1 MSHRIRWACAL
12 LFPAL
17 LTAGQASEPIAA
29 QADPSPFAALQWRL
43 IGPFRAGRV
52 SAGAVDPSDPNT
64 YYFGTPG
71 GGVWKSTNAGQ
82 TWTPIFDATGMAS
95 IGALA
100 IAPSNPQILYVGT
113 GEETRGDGVYK
124 STDGGTSW
132 TNVGLRDTH
141 YIGSI
146 VINPANPD
154 EVVVGA
160 IGERLPGPD
169 RGVFRTADGGRT
181 WAKVLFVDDTAG
193 CPSVVA
199 APDAPRVMFATL
211 YPAAGLRGASL
222 ARPLTLGEPPPAPG
236 GPPFNR
242 EPAIFTSTDGGATWN
257 KLAAKGL
264 ASPPVGRQAFGVV
277 AKSGGRIVLAG
288 LRDGLYRSEDGGET
302 WTRANHDPRITPVG
316 VITDPSNPDLVYVTQ
331 TALYRST
338 DGGRTF
344 DAFAGAPSGDDFQ
357 FVWVDPRRSNRLLAG
372 VDQGAIVSVD
382 AGKSWSS
389 WYNQPTGQF
398 YHVITDDR
406 FPYHVY
412 AAQQDSGSVAVP
424 NRSDFGE
431 ISYRDWYSPGGF
443 EFGYLAPDPIDPDV
457 VFAGGWYR
465 TVVRFDR
472 RSGQIVHVFVPGTK
486 YRSVNN
492 APMFFSPQ
500 DPHALYYG
508 TQFMMKTTDAGMT
521 WQEISP
527 DLTDVP
533 GRSETPRRPPTPSVP
548 SITTFSLSTVK
559 AGVIW
564 AATNNGVVQMTADGG
579 ATWKNVSPPDMPAN
593 GAFEIIDAG
602 RHDAGTA
609 YATLIVPQDAH
620 PYIYRT
626 QDGGA
631 TWQRIVD
638 GLPGA
643 AAARVVRED
652 PVRKGLLFCGTE
664 RGVYVSLDAG
674 DHWDTLQLNLPASS
688 MRDLWVHGDDLVLAT
703 YGRSL
708 WILDNITPLRQVA
721 TAAPDAGFRLFPPAP
736 AIRARWD
743 VNGDTPLPVEVPTA
757 PNPPEGAVIDY
768 SLPVVPDGEMTLT
781 ITDARGTVVRTFSS
795 TAPPAAPLL
804 PNVPD
809 YWFAPPAI
817 LTKHRGLNRFAWNLR
832 YPNPKILPFGYFG
845 GLLDFVEYTLADHA
859 VPGRT
864 PRDQPEGPLA
874 PPGRYTVELSSGGK
888 SDRQTLVV
896 ERDPR
901 VRTSEADLGT
911 QFELATRVT
920 EALAVTYDSF
930 LSLKELRAG
939 VAARVKALSDGDVVK
954 DGKNA
959 ANGKGAKDV
968 INAVHAFDKRLD
980 AVQNGTS
987 AAPGV
992 GIVNRDLA
1000 RYFEMLVSGDARPAE
1015 PLRLS
1020 VAESCQALA
1029 KSLVSWRNLNAADV
1043 PAINRVLAK
1052 SKQAPFA
1059 PAPVPATPSCM
1070 P

>member
-1 MSHRIRWACAL
+1 MSHPVRRSYVWAL
-12 LFPAL
+12 VL
-17 LTAGQASEPIAA
+17 LTGLSAAASVAPAAA
-29 QADPSPFAALQWRL
+29 QVDPSLLSALQWRS

-52 SAGAVDPSDPNT
+52 SAGAIDPSDPNT

-82 TWTPIFDATGMAS
+82 TWTPIFDRTGMAS

-100 IAPSNPQILYVGT
+100 IAPSNPQIIYAGT

-124 STDGGTSW
+124 STDGGKSW
-132 TNVGLRDTH
+132 INVGLRDTH

-146 VINPANPD
+146 VISATNPD

-160 IGERLPGPD
+160 IGDRIPNQD
-169 RGVFRTADGGRT
+169 RGVFRTTDGGRT
-181 WAKVLFVDDTAG
+181 WTKVLSVDDTAG
-193 CPSVVA
+193 CPAVVA

-211 YPAAGLRGASL
+211 YPGTGVRGASL
-222 ARPLTLGEPPPAPG
+222 APPIRPGEPPAASG
-236 GPPFNR
+236 APPFTR
-242 EPAIFTSTDGGATWN
+242 EPALFMSTDGGATWA
-257 KLAAKGL
+257 KRAAKGL
-264 ASPPVGRQAFGVV
+264 ASPPLGRQALAVV
-277 AKSGGRIVLAG
+277 ARSGGRIVLAG
-288 LRDGLYRSEDGGET
+288 LRDGLYRSEDGGEN

-357 FVWVDPRRSNRLLAG
+357 LLWIDAHRSNRLLAG
-372 VDQGAIVSVD
+372 VDQGAVVSVD
-382 AGKSWSS
+382 AGKTWSS

-431 ISYRDWYSPGGF
+431 IGYRDWYSPGGF
-443 EFGYLAPDPIDPDV
+443 EFGYLAPDPLDPDI

-472 RSGQIVHVFVPGTK
+472 RTGQIVHVFVPGTK

-500 DPHALYYG
+500 NPHTLYYA
-508 TQFMMKTTDAGMT
+508 TQFLMKTTDAGMT

-533 GRSETPRRPPTPSVP
+533 GRSRTPPRVPTPSAP
-548 SITTFSLSTVK
+548 AITTFSLSTAK

-564 AATNNGVVQMTADGG
+564 AATNNGVIQTTDDGG
-579 ATWKNVSPPDMPAN
+579 ATWNNVSPPDVPAN

-602 RHDAGTA
+602 RHDARTA
-609 YATLIVPQDAH
+609 YATLIVPQDVH
-620 PYIYRT
+620 PYVYRT
-626 QDGGA
+626 RDGGT
-631 TWQRIVD
+631 TWQRISE
-638 GLPGA
+638 GLPGTA
-643 AAARVVRED
+643 FARVVRED
-652 PVRKGLLFCGTE
+652 PVREGLLFCGTE
-664 RGVYVSLDAG
+664 SGVYISFDAG
-674 DHWDTLQLNLPASS
+674 DHWQSLQLNLPASS
-688 MRDLWVHGDDLVLAT
+688 MRDLWIHGDDLVLAT

-708 WILDNITPLRQVA
+708 WILDNLTPLRQLEA
-721 TAAPDAGFRLFPPAP
+721 TPRADLRLFEPAP

-768 SLPVVPDGEMTLT
+768 WLPTVPSGEMTLT
-781 ITDARGTVVRTFSS
+781 ITDAAGKVVRTFTS
-795 TAPPAAPLL
+795 TAPPAPTLL
-804 PNVPD
+804 ANVPD
-809 YWFAPPAI
+809 YWFAPPSV
-817 LTKHRGLNRFAWNLR
+817 LTKDRGLNRFAWNLR

-859 VPGRT
+859 IPGRT

-874 PPGRYTVELSSGGK
+874 LPGRYTVELSSGGK
-888 SDRQTLVV
+888 SDRKTLIVKP
-896 ERDPR
+896 DPR
-901 VRTSEADLGT
+901 SRTSEADLSA
-911 QFELATRVT
+911 QFELATRLT
-920 EALAVTYDSF
+920 ETLTVSYDSF
-930 LSLKELRAG
+930 LSLKALRALVSG
-939 VAARVKALSDGDVVK
+939 KAGGD
-954 DGKNA
+954 A
-959 ANGKGAKDV
+959 TGAMQ
-968 INAVHAFDKRLD
+968 AFDKKLD
-980 AVQNGTS
+980 AVQNGTT

-992 GIVNRDLA
+992 GLVNRDLA

-1015 PLRLS
+1015 RLRAS
-1020 VAESCQALA
+1020 VADACEALA
-1029 KSLVSWRNLNAADV
+1029 KSLASWRNLNATDL
-1043 PAINRVLAK
+1043 PAIDRLLAA
-1052 SKQAPFA
+1052 SKQAPLPSMA
-1059 PAPVPATPSCM
+1059 VPATPPCGQ
-1070 P
+1070 

>member
-1 MSHRIRWACAL
+1 MSLRIRWSLRAWAPVCL
-12 LFPAL
+12 AL
-17 LTAGQASEPIAA
+17 LTAATSSVPAAA
-29 QADPSPFAALQWRL
+29 QIDPSNFAALQWRS

-52 SAGAVDPSDPNT
+52 SAGAVDPSDANT

-82 TWTPIFDATGMAS
+82 TWTPIFDRTGMAS

-100 IAPSNPQILYVGT
+100 IAPSNPQIIYAGT

-124 STDGGTSW
+124 STDAGKSW

-146 VINPANPD
+146 VISAANPD

-160 IGERLPGPD
+160 IGDRTPSQE
-169 RGVFRTADGGRT
+169 RGVFRTTDGGRT
-181 WAKVLFVDDTAG
+181 WTKVLFVDDTAG

-199 APDAPRVMFATL
+199 APDAPRILFATL
-211 YPAAGLRGASL
+211 YPSSGVRGVSL
-222 ARPLTLGEPPPAPG
+222 ARPIVPGAPPPGPG
-236 GPPFNR
+236 APPFKR
-242 EPAIFTSTDGGATWN
+242 DAAVFKSTDGGATWT
-257 KLAAKGL
+257 KVAAKGL
-264 ASPPVGRQAFGVV
+264 ASPPIGRQALAVV

-288 LRDGLYRSEDGGET
+288 LQDGLYRSEDGGDN
-302 WTRANHDPRITPVG
+302 WTRANRDPRITPVG
-316 VITDPSNPDLVYVTQ
+316 VIADPSNPDLIYVTQ

-357 FVWVDPRRSNRLLAG
+357 LLWIDPRNSKRVFAG
-372 VDQGAIVSVD
+372 VDQGAVVSVD
-382 AGKSWSS
+382 GGVSWSS

-398 YHVITDDR
+398 YHVMTDDR

-431 ISYRDWYSPGGF
+431 IGYRDWYSPGGF
-443 EFGYLAPDPIDPDV
+443 EFGYLAPDPLDPDI

-472 RSGQIVHVFVPGTK
+472 RTGQIVHVFVPGPK

-500 DPHALYYG
+500 DPHVLYYG
-508 TQFMMKTTDAGMT
+508 TQFMMKTSDAGMT
-521 WQEISP
+521 WVEMSP

-533 GRSETPRRPPTPSVP
+533 GRTQTPPRPAPTS

-579 ATWKNVSPPDMPAN
+579 ATWKNVSPPDLPAG

-609 YATLIVPQDAH
+609 YATFIVPQDVR

-626 QDGGA
+626 RDGGA
-631 TWQRIVD
+631 TWQRITE
-638 GLPGA
+638 GLPGTA
-643 AAARVVRED
+643 FARVVRED
-652 PVRKGLLFCGTE
+652 PVRRGLLFCGTE
-664 RGVYVSLDAG
+664 GAVYVSFDAG
-674 DHWDTLQLNLPASS
+674 NHWQSLQLNLPASS
-688 MRDLWVHGDDLVLAT
+688 MRDLWIHGEDLVLGT

-708 WILDNITPLRQVA
+708 WILDDITPLRQLETA
-721 TAAPDAGFRLFPPAP
+721 TASTDVTLYEPAP

-743 VNGDTPLPVEVPTA
+743 VNGDTPLPVEVPAA
-757 PNPPEGAVIDY
+757 PNPPEGAIIDY
-768 SLPVVPDGEMTLT
+768 SLPAVPNGEVTLT
-781 ITDARGTVVRTFSS
+781 ITDARGTLVRRFTSV
-795 TAPPAAPLL
+795 APPASRLL

-809 YWFAPPAI
+809 YWFAPPSV
-817 LTKHRGLNRFAWNLR
+817 LTKDRGLNRFAWNLR
-832 YPNPKILPFGYFG
+832 YPNPRILPFGYFG
-845 GLLDFVEYTLADHA
+845 GLLDFIEYTLADHA
-859 VPGRT
+859 IPGKT

-874 PPGRYTVELSSGGK
+874 APGRYTVELSAGGK
-888 SDRQTLVV
+888 SVRQTLVV
-896 ERDPR
+896 KPDPR
-901 VRTSEADLGT
+901 VRASEADVNS
-911 QFELATRVT
+911 QIELATRLT
-920 EALAVTYDSF
+920 DALAMTYDSF
-930 LSLKELRAG
+930 LSLKELRAS
-939 VAARVKALSDGDVVK
+939 VAARGKALAEIK
-954 DGKNA
+954 A
-959 ANGKGAKDV
+959 AKDV
-968 INAVHAFDKRLD
+968 IE
-980 AVQNGTS
+980 AVQTFEKKLEAVQTGTS

-1000 RYFEMLVSGDARPAE
+1000 RYYSMLTSGDARPAA
-1015 PLRLS
+1015 RLTSS
-1020 VAESCQALA
+1020 VAESCQGLTR
-1029 KSLVSWRNLNAADV
+1029 SLEAWRNLNATDL
-1043 PAINRVLAK
+1043 PAVNKVLAK
-1052 SKQAPFA
+1052 AKQATF
-1059 PAPVPATPSCM
+1059 APVPVPAAPACM

>member
-1 MSHRIRWACAL
+1 MARRSRFPLRARALACLCLHL
-12 LFPAL
+12 LAAPAL
-17 LTAGQASEPIAA
+17 A
-29 QADPSPFAALQWRL
+29 QVDPSAFAALRWRP

-52 SAGAVDPSDPNT
+52 SAGAIDPSDPNT

-82 TWTPIFDATGMAS
+82 TWVPIFDQTGMAS

-100 IAPSNPQILYVGT
+100 IAPSNPQTIYVGT

-124 STDGGTSW
+124 STDGGKSW

-146 VINPANPD
+146 VISATNPD
-154 EVVVGA
+154 EIVVGA
-160 IGERLPGPD
+160 IGDRTPSQE
-169 RGVFRTADGGRT
+169 RGVFHTTDGGRT
-181 WAKVLFVDDTAG
+181 WTKVLFVDDTAG

-199 APDAPRVMFATL
+199 APDAPRVLFATL
-211 YPAAGLRGASL
+211 YPSAGLRGASL
-222 ARPLTLGEPPPAPG
+222 ARPITPGQPPPVPG
-236 GPPFNR
+236 GPPFTR
-242 EPAIFTSTDGGATWN
+242 EPAIFKSIDGGATWA

-264 ASPPVGRQAFGVV
+264 ASPPVGRQALAVV

-288 LRDGLYRSEDGGET
+288 LDDGLYRSEDGGET
-302 WTRANHDPRITPVG
+302 WTRANHDPRIRPVG

-344 DAFAGAPSGDDFQ
+344 EAFAGAPSGDDFQ
-357 FVWVDPRRSNRLLAG
+357 LVWIDPRSSKRLLAG

-382 AGKSWSS
+382 AGVSWSS

-398 YHVITDDR
+398 YHVVTDDR

-443 EFGYLAPDPIDPDV
+443 EFGYLAPDPLDPDI

-465 TVVRFDR
+465 TVVQFDR
-472 RSGQIVHVFVPGTK
+472 RTGQIVHVFVPGTK

-500 DPHALYYG
+500 DPHSLYYG
-508 TQFMMKTTDAGMT
+508 TQFLMRTRDAGMT
-521 WQEISP
+521 WEEMSP

-533 GRSETPRRPPTPSVP
+533 GRMQTPPRPPTPSVP
-548 SITTFSLSTVK
+548 SITTFSLSTAR

-564 AATNNGVVQMTADGG
+564 AATNNGVIQMTADGG
-579 ATWKNVSPPDMPAN
+579 ATWKNVSPPDVPAN

-609 YATLIVPQDAH
+609 YATLIVPQDTR

-631 TWQRIVD
+631 TWQKITE
-638 GLPGA
+638 GLPNTA
-643 AAARVVRED
+643 FARVVRED
-652 PVRKGLLFCGTE
+652 SLRKGLLFCGTE
-664 RGVYVSLDAG
+664 SAVYVSFDAG
-674 DHWDTLQLNLPASS
+674 DHWQSFQLNLPASS
-688 MRDLWVHGDDLVLAT
+688 MRDLWIHGDDLVLGT

-708 WILDNITPLRQVA
+708 WILDNITPLRQLGTGAQSADV
-721 TAAPDAGFRLFPPAP
+721 RLFEPAP
-736 AIRARWD
+736 AIRVRWD

-768 SLPVVPDGEMTLT
+768 SLPAIPDGEITLT
-781 ITDARGTVVRTFSS
+781 ITDARGRVVRTFTS
-795 TAPPAAPLL
+795 TASPASTLL

-809 YWFAPPAI
+809 YWFAPPMV
-817 LTKHRGLNRFAWNLR
+817 LTKNRGLNRFAWNLR

-859 VPGRT
+859 IPGQT

-874 PPGRYTVELSSGGK
+874 VPGQYTVALSSGGK
-888 SDRQTLVV
+888 GDRKTLLVQP
-896 ERDPR
+896 DPR
-901 VRTSEADLGT
+901 MRASQTDLNA
-911 QFELATRVT
+911 QFELETRLT
-920 EALAVTYDSF
+920 DALAVTYDSYS
-930 LSLKELRAG
+930 SLKELRAS
-939 VAARVKALSDGDVVK
+939 VAARVKALV
-954 DGKNA
+954 DGKVS
-959 ANGKGAKDV
+959 KDV
-968 INAVHAFDKRLD
+968 TDAVQAFDKKLD

-992 GIVNRDLA
+992 GLVNRDLA
-1000 RYFEMLVSGDARPAE
+1000 RYYEMLTSGDARPAGR
-1015 PLRLS
+1015 LRAT
-1020 VAESCQALA
+1020 VAESCQGMTN
-1029 KSLVSWRNLNAADV
+1029 SLVSWRNLNATDL
-1043 PAINRVLAK
+1043 PALNKVLAK

-1059 PAPVPATPSCM
+1059 PVTVPATPSCI

>member
-1 MSHRIRWACAL
+1 MSHRIRWSPGVRAICLAVL
-12 LFPAL
+12 AAGASGTPAS
-17 LTAGQASEPIAA
+17 AQVEPANL
-29 QADPSPFAALQWRL
+29 AALQWRS

-52 SAGAVDPSDPNT
+52 SAGAVDPADPNT

-82 TWTPIFDATGMAS
+82 TWTPIFDGTGMAS

-100 IAPSNPQILYVGT
+100 IAPSNPQIIYAGT

-124 STDGGTSW
+124 STDAGKSW

-146 VINPANPD
+146 VISATNPD

-160 IGERLPGPD
+160 IGDRTPSQE
-169 RGVFRTADGGRT
+169 RGVFRTTDGGRT
-181 WAKVLFVDDTAG
+181 WTKVLFVDDTAG

-199 APDAPRVMFATL
+199 APDAPRILFATL
-211 YPAAGLRGASL
+211 YPSSGVRGVSL
-222 ARPLTLGEPPPAPG
+222 ARPITPGQPPPAPG
-236 GPPFNR
+236 GAPFTR
-242 EPAIFTSTDGGATWN
+242 EPALFTSTDSGATWT
-257 KLAAKGL
+257 KLAARGL
-264 ASPPVGRQAFGVV
+264 VSPPVGRQALAVA

-288 LRDGLYRSEDGGET
+288 LQDGLYRSEDGGQN
-302 WTRANHDPRITPVG
+302 WTRANRDPRITPVG
-316 VITDPSNPDLVYVTQ
+316 VIADPTNPDLVYVTQ

-357 FVWVDPRRSNRLLAG
+357 LLWIDPRNSKRLLAG
-372 VDQGAIVSVD
+372 VDQGAVVSVD
-382 AGKSWSS
+382 GGLSWSS

-398 YHVITDDR
+398 YHVIADDR

-431 ISYRDWYSPGGF
+431 IGYRDWYSPGGF
-443 EFGYLAPDPIDPDV
+443 EFGYLAPDPLDPDI

-472 RSGQIVHVFVPGTK
+472 RTGQIVHVFVPGTK

-500 DPHALYYG
+500 DPHVLYYG
-508 TQFMMKTTDAGMT
+508 TQFLMKSSDAGMT
-521 WQEISP
+521 WVEVSP
-527 DLTDVP
+527 DLTEVP
-533 GRSETPRRPPTPSVP
+533 GRTPTTSRPTPTPSVP

-564 AATNNGVVQMTADGG
+564 AATNNGVIQMTADGG
-579 ATWKNVSPPDMPAN
+579 ATWKNVSPPDLPAN

-609 YATLIVPQDAH
+609 FAVFIVPQDVR

-626 QDGGA
+626 RDGGA
-631 TWQRIVD
+631 TWQKIVS
-638 GLPGA
+638 GLPDTA
-643 AAARVVRED
+643 FARVVRED
-652 PVRKGLLFCGTE
+652 PGRKGLLFCGTE
-664 RGVYVSLDAG
+664 GAVYVSFDAG
-674 DHWDTLQLNLPASS
+674 DHWQSLQLNLPASS
-688 MRDLWVHGDDLVLAT
+688 MRDLWIHGDDVVLGT

-708 WILDNITPLRQVA
+708 WILDVITPLRQLE
-721 TAAPDAGFRLFPPAP
+721 TGTTSTDLKLYEPAP

-743 VNGDTPLPVEVPTA
+743 VNGDTPLPVEVPAA
-757 PNPPEGAVIDY
+757 PNPPEGAIIDY
-768 SLPVVPDGEMTLT
+768 SLPAVPTGEVTLT
-781 ITDARGTVVRTFSS
+781 ITDARGTLVRRFTSV
-795 TAPPAAPLL
+795 APPASRLL
-804 PNVPD
+804 PNVPE
-809 YWFAPPAI
+809 YWFAPPSA
-817 LTKHRGLNRFAWNLR
+817 LTKNRGLNRFAWNLR

-845 GLLDFVEYTLADHA
+845 GLLDFIEYTLADHA
-859 VPGRT
+859 IPGKT

-874 PPGRYTVELSSGGK
+874 GPGRYTVELSSGGR
-888 SDRQTLVV
+888 SDRKTLVV
-896 ERDPR
+896 KADPR
-901 VRTSEADLGT
+901 IRASEADLAA
-911 QFELATRVT
+911 QIEFATRLT
-920 EALAVTYDSF
+920 DALAVTHDSF
-930 LSLKELRAG
+930 LSLKELRAS
-939 VAARVKALSDGDVVK
+939 VAARGKTLADSKA
-954 DGKNA
+954 
-959 ANGKGAKDV
+959 AKDV
-968 INAVHAFDKRLD
+968 TDAVQAFDKKVE
-980 AVQNGTS
+980 AVQTGTS

-1000 RYFEMLVSGDARPAE
+1000 RYYSMLTSGDARPAE
-1015 PLRLS
+1015 RLRAS
-1020 VAESCQALA
+1020 VAESCQGLTRSLA
-1029 KSLVSWRNLNAADV
+1029 SWRTLNETDL
-1043 PAINRVLAK
+1043 PALNKVLTK
-1052 SKQAPFA
+1052 VKQAALTPVSVPVT
-1059 PAPVPATPSCM
+1059 PACM

>member
-1 MSHRIRWACAL
+1 MCAPLALAL
-12 LFPAL
+12 LFSTASVAPAV
-17 LTAGQASEPIAA
+17 A
-29 QADPSPFAALQWRL
+29 QVDPSNFTALQWRS

-82 TWTPIFDATGMAS
+82 TWAPIFDKTGMAS

-100 IAPSNPQILYVGT
+100 IAPSNPQIIYVGT

-124 STDGGTSW
+124 STDAGKSW

-146 VINPANPD
+146 VISPTNPD
-154 EVVVGA
+154 DVVVGA
-160 IGERLPGPD
+160 IGDRTPSPD
-169 RGVFRTADGGRT
+169 RGVFRTTDGGKT
-181 WAKVLFVDDTAG
+181 WTKALFVDDTTG
-193 CPSVVA
+193 CPSIVA
-199 APDAPRVMFATL
+199 APDAPRILFATL
-211 YPAAGLRGASL
+211 YPASGVRGASP
-222 ARPLTLGEPPPAPG
+222 ARPITPGQPPPAPG
-236 GPPFNR
+236 EPPFKP
-242 EPAIFTSTDGGATWN
+242 EPALFTSTDAGATWT
-257 KLAAKGL
+257 KLAANGL
-264 ASPPVGRQAFGVV
+264 ASPPVGRQALGVV

-288 LRDGLYRSEDGGET
+288 LQDGLYRSEDGGEN
-302 WTRANHDPRITPVG
+302 WTRANRDPRITPVG

-344 DAFAGAPSGDDFQ
+344 AAFAGAPSGDDFQ
-357 FVWVDPRRSNRLLAG
+357 FVWIDPHNSRRLLAG

-382 AGKSWSS
+382 AGVSWSS

-431 ISYRDWYSPGGF
+431 IGYRDWFSPGGF
-443 EFGYLAPDPIDPDV
+443 EFGYLAPDPLDPDI

-472 RSGQIVHVFVPGTK
+472 RTGQIAHVFVPGSK

-500 DPHALYYG
+500 DTRTLYYG
-508 TQFMMKTTDAGMT
+508 TQFLMKTMDAGMT
-521 WQEISP
+521 WTEVSP

-533 GRSETPRRPPTPSVP
+533 GRTQTPPRPPTSSVP

-564 AATNNGVVQMTADGG
+564 AGTNNGIVQMTADAG
-579 ATWKNVSPPDMPAN
+579 ATWTNVSPPDLPAN
-593 GAFEIIDAG
+593 GAFEIIEAG
-602 RHDAGTA
+602 RHDAATA
-609 YATLIVPQDAH
+609 YATFIVPQDVR

-626 QDGGA
+626 RDGGA
-631 TWQRIVD
+631 TWQKINA
-638 GLPGA
+638 GLPDTA
-643 AAARVVRED
+643 FARVVRED

-664 RGVYVSLDAG
+664 SAMFVSFDAG
-674 DHWDTLQLNLPASS
+674 DHWQSLQLNLPASS
-688 MRDLWVHGDDLVLAT
+688 MRDLWVHGEDLVLGT

-708 WILDNITPLRQVA
+708 WILDNITPLRQLG
-721 TAAPDAGFRLFPPAP
+721 TGAPSTDARLLEPAP

-743 VNGDTPLPVEVPTA
+743 VNGDTPLPIEVPAA

-768 SLPVVPDGEMTLT
+768 SLPAIPDGEITLT
-781 ITDARGTVVRTFSS
+781 IIDARGTTVRRFTS
-795 TAPPAAPLL
+795 TAPPASTLL
-804 PNVPD
+804 ANVPD
-809 YWFAPPAI
+809 YWFAPPSV
-817 LTKHRGLNRFAWNLR
+817 LTRNRGLNRFAWNLR
-832 YPNPKILPFGYFG
+832 YPAPKILPFGYFG
-845 GLLDFVEYTLADHA
+845 GLLDFIEYTLADHA
-859 VPGRT
+859 IPGQT

-874 PPGRYTVELSSGGK
+874 VPGTYTVELSSGGK
-888 SDRQTLVV
+888 TDRKTLIVGS
-896 ERDPR
+896 DPR
-901 VRTSEADLGT
+901 VRASQADLDAQFQLGT
-911 QFELATRVT
+911 HITD
-920 EALAVTYDSF
+920 ALAVTYESYS
-930 LSLKELRAG
+930 SLKELRTG
-939 VAARVKALSDGDVVK
+939 IAARAKAMT
-954 DGKNA
+954 DGKVS
-959 ANGKGAKDV
+959 KDV
-968 INAVHAFDKRLD
+968 SDAAQAFDKKLD
-980 AVQNGTS
+980 AVQNGTN

-992 GIVNRDLA
+992 GLVNRDLA
-1000 RYFEMLVSGDARPAE
+1000 RYYMMLTSGDARPAE
-1015 PLRLS
+1015 RLRAA
-1020 VAESCQALA
+1020 VAESCQGLTNA
-1029 KSLVSWRNLNAADV
+1029 LVSWRKLNATDLA
-1043 PAINRVLAK
+1043 ALNTLLAK

-1059 PAPVPATPSCM
+1059 AATVPVTPSCA

>member
-1 MSHRIRWACAL
+1 MSHRIHWSPRVCAPVFL
-12 LFPAL
+12 AL
-17 LTAGQASEPIAA
+17 LTIAVSSTPAAGQI
-29 QADPSPFAALQWRL
+29 DPLNFAALQWRL

-52 SAGAVDPSDPNT
+52 SAGAVDPSDANT

-71 GGVWKSTNAGQ
+71 GGVWKTTNAGQ
-82 TWTPIFDATGMAS
+82 TWAPIFDRTGMAS

-100 IAPSNPQILYVGT
+100 IAPSNPQTIYVGT

-124 STDGGTSW
+124 STDGGKSW

-141 YIGSI
+141 YIGAI
-146 VINPANPD
+146 VVSAANPD

-160 IGERLPGPD
+160 IGDRTPSSE
-169 RGVFRTADGGRT
+169 RGVFRTTDGGRT
-181 WAKVLFVDDTAG
+181 WTKVLFVDDTAG

-211 YPAAGLRGASL
+211 YPSAGVRGASL
-222 ARPLTLGEPPPAPG
+222 AQPIIPGQPAPAPG
-236 GPPFNR
+236 GPPFTR
-242 EPAIFTSTDGGATWN
+242 EPAIFKSTDSGATWTR
-257 KLAAKGL
+257 LAAKGL
-264 ASPPVGRQAFGVV
+264 ASPPVGRQALGVV

-288 LRDGLYRSEDGGET
+288 LHDGLYRSEDGGET

-316 VITDPSNPDLVYVTQ
+316 VIADPSNPDLVYVTQ

-357 FVWVDPRRSNRLLAG
+357 LVWIDPRNSTRLLAG

-382 AGKSWSS
+382 AGASWSS

-431 ISYRDWYSPGGF
+431 IGYRDWYSPGGF
-443 EFGYLAPDPIDPDV
+443 EFGYLAPDPLDPDFV
-457 VFAGGWYR
+457 YAGGWYR

-472 RSGQIVHVFVPGTK
+472 RTGQIVHVFVPGTK

-500 DPHALYYG
+500 DPHTLYYG
-508 TQFMMKTTDAGMT
+508 TQFMMKTSDAGMT
-521 WQEISP
+521 WEEISP

-533 GRSETPRRPPTPSVP
+533 DRTPTPPRPPTPSVP
-548 SITTFSLSTVK
+548 SITTFSLSAVR

-564 AATNNGVVQMTADGG
+564 SATNNGVIQMTADGG
-579 ATWKNVSPPDMPAN
+579 ATWKNVSPPDLPAN

-609 YATLIVPQDAH
+609 YATLIVPQDVR

-626 QDGGA
+626 RDGGA
-631 TWQRIVD
+631 TWQKIID
-638 GLPGA
+638 GLPDTA
-643 AAARVVRED
+643 FARVVRED

-664 RGVYVSLDAG
+664 SAVYLSFDAG
-674 DHWDTLQLNLPASS
+674 DHWQSLQLNLPASS
-688 MRDLWVHGDDLVLAT
+688 MRDLWVHGEDLVLGT

-708 WILDNITPLRQVA
+708 WILDNITPLRQLGTGAQGTDVV
-721 TAAPDAGFRLFPPAP
+721 LFEPAP

-768 SLPVVPDGEMTLT
+768 SLPAVGEGEIRLT
-781 ITDARGTVVRTFSS
+781 ITDARGTVVRTFTSV
-795 TAPPAAPLL
+795 APPASTLL

-809 YWFAPPAI
+809 YWFAPPSV
-817 LTKHRGLNRFAWNLR
+817 LTKNRGLNRFAWNLR

-859 VPGRT
+859 IPGQT

-874 PPGRYTVELSSGGK
+874 VPGRYTVELSSGGK
-888 SDRQTLVV
+888 SDRRTLLVQS
-896 ERDPR
+896 DPR
-901 VRTSEADLGT
+901 VRTSEADLNT
-911 QFELATRVT
+911 QFELATRLT
-920 EALAVTYDSF
+920 NALALTYDSF

-939 VAARVKALSDGDVVK
+939 AAARAKAPKVS
-954 DGKNA
+954 
-959 ANGKGAKDV
+959 KDV
-968 INAVHAFDKRLD
+968 TDAVQALDKKLD
-980 AVQNGTS
+980 AIQNGTS

-1000 RYFEMLVSGDARPAE
+1000 RYYEMLVSGDARPAE
-1015 PLRLS
+1015 RLRAA
-1020 VAESCQALA
+1020 VAESCQGLTNSLASWRTLNATDLMAINTLLA
-1029 KSLVSWRNLNAADV
+1029 KA
-1043 PAINRVLAK
+1043 
-1052 SKQAPFA
+1052 KQAPLA
-1059 PAPVPATPSCM
+1059 PVTVPATPSCV

>member
-1 MSHRIRWACAL
+1 MTHRIRWSWRASAL
-12 LFPAL
+12 LVLAL
-17 LTAGQASEPIAA
+17 LVSTASVAPAVA
-29 QADPSPFAALQWRL
+29 QVDPVNFTALHWRP

-82 TWTPIFDATGMAS
+82 TWAPIFDKTGMAS

-100 IAPSNPQILYVGT
+100 IAPSNPQTIYVGT

-124 STDGGTSW
+124 SIDAGTSW

-146 VINPANPD
+146 VISPTNPD
-154 EVVVGA
+154 DVVVGA
-160 IGERLPGPD
+160 IGDRTPSPD
-169 RGVFRTADGGRT
+169 RGVFHSTDGGKT
-181 WAKVLFVDDTAG
+181 WTKVLFVDDTTG
-193 CPSVVA
+193 CPSIVA
-199 APDAPRVMFATL
+199 APDAPRVLFATL
-211 YPAAGLRGASL
+211 YPASGVRGASP
-222 ARPLTLGEPPPAPG
+222 ARPITPGQQPPAPG
-236 GPPFNR
+236 EPPFKP
-242 EPAIFTSTDGGATWN
+242 EPALFTSTDAGATWA

-264 ASPPVGRQAFGVV
+264 ASPPVGRQALGVV

-288 LRDGLYRSEDGGET
+288 LQDGLYRSEDGGEN
-302 WTRANHDPRITPVG
+302 WTRANRDPRITPVG

-344 DAFAGAPSGDDFQ
+344 AAFAGAPSGDDFQ
-357 FVWVDPRRSNRLLAG
+357 FVWIDPHNSRRLLAG

-382 AGKSWSS
+382 AGGSWSS

-431 ISYRDWYSPGGF
+431 IGYRDWFSPGGF
-443 EFGYLAPDPIDPDV
+443 EFGYLAPDPLDPDI

-472 RSGQIVHVFVPGTK
+472 RTGQIAHVFVPGSK

-500 DPHALYYG
+500 DKRTLYYG
-508 TQFMMKTTDAGMT
+508 TQFLMKTMDAGMT
-521 WQEISP
+521 WTEVSP

-533 GRSETPRRPPTPSVP
+533 GRTQTPPRPPTPSAP

-564 AATNNGVVQMTADGG
+564 AATNNGIVQMTADAG
-579 ATWKNVSPPDMPAN
+579 ATWKNVSPPDLPAN
-593 GAFEIIDAG
+593 GAFEIIEAG
-602 RHDAGTA
+602 RHDAATA
-609 YATLIVPQDAH
+609 YATFIVPQDVR

-626 QDGGA
+626 RDGGT
-631 TWQRIVD
+631 TWQTIKT
-638 GLPGA
+638 GLPDTA
-643 AAARVVRED
+643 VARVVRED

-664 RGVYVSLDAG
+664 SGMFVSFDEG
-674 DHWDTLQLNLPASS
+674 DRWQSLQLNLPASS
-688 MRDLWVHGDDLVLAT
+688 MRDLWIQGEDLVLGT

-708 WILDNITPLRQVA
+708 WILDNITPLRQFRTGA
-721 TAAPDAGFRLFPPAP
+721 QSTDARLFEPA
-736 AIRARWD
+736 AVIRARWD
-743 VNGDTPLPVEVPTA
+743 VNGDTPLPIEVPAA

-768 SLPVVPDGEMTLT
+768 SLPAIPDGEITLS
-781 ITDARGTVVRTFSS
+781 ITDARGTIVRRFTS
-795 TAPPAAPLL
+795 TAPPASTQLA
-804 PNVPD
+804 NVPD
-809 YWFAPPAI
+809 YWFAPPSV
-817 LTKHRGLNRFAWNLR
+817 LTKNRGLNRFAWNLR

-859 VPGRT
+859 IPGQT

-874 PPGRYTVELSSGGK
+874 VPGQYTIELSSGGK
-888 SDRQTLVV
+888 SDRQTLLVQP
-896 ERDPR
+896 DPR
-901 VRTSEADLGT
+901 MRASQADLNA
-911 QFELATRVT
+911 QFELETRLT
-920 EALAVTYDSF
+920 DALAVTYDSYS
-930 LSLKELRAG
+930 SLKELRAS
-939 VAARVKALSDGDVVK
+939 VAARMKGLT
-954 DGKNA
+954 DGKA
-959 ANGKGAKDV
+959 AKNV
-968 INAVHAFDKRLD
+968 IIAVQAFDKKLD
-980 AVQNGTS
+980 AVQNGTN

-992 GIVNRDLA
+992 GLANRDLA
-1000 RYFEMLVSGDARPAE
+1000 RYYMMLTSGDARPAE
-1015 PLRLS
+1015 RLRAA
-1020 VAESCQALA
+1020 VAESCQGLSNALG
-1029 KSLVSWRNLNAADV
+1029 SWRNLNATDL
-1043 PAINRVLAK
+1043 PALNTVLAK

-1059 PAPVPATPSCM
+1059 SVSVPATPSCAQ
-1070 P
+1070 

>member
-1 MSHRIRWACAL
+1 MRHGTRCSRRVCASVFL
-12 LFPAL
+12 AL
-17 LTAGQASEPIAA
+17 LTAGASAA
-29 QADPSPFAALQWRL
+29 PALAQIDPSNFAALQWRL

-52 SAGAVDPSDPNT
+52 SAGAVDPSDANT

-82 TWTPIFDATGMAS
+82 TWSPIFDATGMAS

-100 IAPSNPQILYVGT
+100 VAASNTQTIYVGT

-124 STDGGTSW
+124 STDGGKSW

-146 VINPANPD
+146 VVSAANPD

-160 IGERLPGPD
+160 IGDRAPGQD
-169 RGVFRTADGGRT
+169 RGVFRSTDGGKT
-181 WAKVLFVDDTAG
+181 WTRVLFVDDTAG

-199 APDAPRVMFATL
+199 APDAPRILFATL
-211 YPAAGLRGASL
+211 YPSVGARGVGLAPPVVPGQ
-222 ARPLTLGEPPPAPG
+222 PPPAPG
-236 GPPFNR
+236 APPFTR
-242 EPAIFTSTDGGATWN
+242 EPAVFKSTDGGATWTR
-257 KLAAKGL
+257 LAAKGL
-264 ASPPVGRQAFGVV
+264 SSPPVGRQALAVV

-288 LRDGLYRSEDGGET
+288 LSDGLYRSEDGGET

-316 VITDPSNPDLVYVTQ
+316 VIADPSNADLVYVTQ

-357 FVWVDPRRSNRLLAG
+357 LLWIDPRDSHRLLAG
-372 VDQGAIVSVD
+372 VDQGAVISVD

-398 YHVITDDR
+398 YHVVTDDR
-406 FPYHVY
+406 FPYRVY

-424 NRSDFGE
+424 SRSDFGE

-443 EFGYLAPDPIDPDV
+443 EFGYLAPDPLDPDI

-472 RSGQIVHVFVPGTK
+472 RTGQIVHVFVPGSR

-500 DPHALYYG
+500 DPRALYYG
-508 TQFMMKTTDAGMT
+508 TQYMMKSTDGGMT
-521 WQEISP
+521 WKEVSP

-533 GRSETPRRPPTPSVP
+533 ARAQTPPRPPSPSVP
-548 SITTFSLSTVK
+548 SITTFSLSYVK

-579 ATWKNVSPPDMPAN
+579 ATWKNVSPGDVPAN
-593 GAFEIIDAG
+593 GSFEIIEAG
-602 RHDAGTA
+602 RHDVGTA
-609 YATLIVPQDAH
+609 YATLIVPQDVR
-620 PYIYRT
+620 PYVYRT
-626 QDGGA
+626 QDSGA

-638 GLPGA
+638 GLPDTA
-643 AAARVVRED
+643 IARVVRED

-664 RGVYVSLDAG
+664 SAVFVSFDAG
-674 DHWDTLQLNLPASS
+674 NHWQSVQLNLPASS
-688 MRDLWVHGDDLVLAT
+688 MRDLWIHGDDVVLGT

-708 WILDNITPLRQVA
+708 WILDDITPLRQF
-721 TAAPDAGFRLFPPAP
+721 TSDAPAVRLFEPAP
-736 AIRARWD
+736 AIRVRWD

-757 PNPPEGAVIDY
+757 PNPPEGAILDY
-768 SLPVVPDGEMTLT
+768 SLRSVPDGVMTLT
-781 ITDARGTVVRTFSS
+781 IKDARGAVVRAFTSNTPQAS
-795 TAPPAAPLL
+795 TLL
-804 PNVPD
+804 ANVPE
-809 YWFAPPAI
+809 YWFAPPTM
-817 LTKHRGLNRFAWNLR
+817 LTKNRGLNRVAWNLR

-859 VPGRT
+859 IPGRT

-874 PPGRYTVELSSGGK
+874 LPGTYTVELSADGK
-888 SDRQTLVV
+888 TDRKTLVL

-901 VRTSEADLGT
+901 TRASDADLEA
-911 QFELATRVT
+911 QFALATRIT
-920 EALAVTYDSF
+920 DALLVTYDSYA
-930 LSLKELRAG
+930 SLRALRAG
-939 VAARVKALSDGDVVK
+939 VADRIKALTDAGVAADVTDAVK
-954 DGKNA
+954 
-959 ANGKGAKDV
+959 
-968 INAVHAFDKRLD
+968 AFDKKVD
-980 AVQNGTS
+980 AVQNGTA

-992 GIVNRDLA
+992 GLVNRDLA
-1000 RYFEMLVSGDARPAE
+1000 RYYEMLTSGDARPAE
-1015 PLRLS
+1015 RLRAA
-1020 VAESCQALA
+1020 VAETCRGLTSALA
-1029 KSLVSWRNLNAADV
+1029 SWRNLTASDLPAVNAL
-1043 PAINRVLAK
+1043 LAK

-1059 PAPVPATPSCM
+1059 PVAVPATPPCI